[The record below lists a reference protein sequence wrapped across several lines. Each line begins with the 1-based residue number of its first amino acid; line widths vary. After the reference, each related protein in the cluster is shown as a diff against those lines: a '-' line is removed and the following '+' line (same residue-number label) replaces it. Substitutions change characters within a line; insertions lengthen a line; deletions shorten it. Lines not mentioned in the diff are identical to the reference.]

1 MALLCNVA
9 WAQTSFTFTR
19 GESNAATV
27 TAPEGLTATMVTN
40 VDWLTSGAMSSNT
53 GVLCPNKNT
62 NATTAESPITFTLT
76 VSGLTP
82 GQEFTAASFTHKAV
96 NSSGQFQGAN
106 NETIRHCNLTL
117 TAGGEQVAT
126 LTNQNIWVPEGSADH
141 DKVITF
147 DNAFT
152 ADAEGNLTLTLTI
165 VKGESNEGCFYGLTK
180 IELHNTKVYTLN
192 FISGAEVVE
201 STTLTYIAGFDVPED
216 LINDAIPE
224 GYHMLNYKRDGAT
237 YTVYVAE
244 GAQNSNGPIVTFT
257 NVQQDGTTTF
267 TLYINENN
275 ELATSSSSAAELG
288 DAAKF
293 RAIPNENG
301 KWAFY
306 NESKGLYMI
315 WRGKGAG
322 HNGDKGVLAEYDA
335 TYCDWT
341 MNAGTVSGTYY
352 FVGRR
357 KNNSDD
363 GSLVVMKSN
372 GAFDAWKNSQALAGN
387 YSNLYKIESEEYV
400 ATLTDNQ
407 GTKIT
412 CTTKGLFPLPNY
424 STVALSN
431 TKWANGRLTA
441 TVDATFPELPFPVS
455 SAEETNP
462 TFISSFKSGGG
473 NYQGAGRFK
482 WYAVEDNDENDYD
495 DVKIQRDAIV
505 SKATLASYSWAIY
518 PSLENGALV
527 YSIKSVALGKYIQA
541 TKNFGANSGDNN
553 EGTVIL
559 SDTPTKFSVDNNNS
573 LYYYTNGRNH
583 FLSWGSVNTASG
595 YLGVHTKTVSAG
607 HNGITNSFHEPLY
620 VLTKKADLESGAIYT
635 FVTNRGWVGA
645 DERSTN
651 LIGTAKS
658 GLDPA
663 PTPSNDNPM
672 FQWALY
678 QSQNGNYYLY
688 NLGKKQFMGVQS
700 ADKGLIP
707 FTATPT
713 SKKLTFKDN
722 GNATYPI
729 MFSTD
734 NQHAVTQN
742 TASGLFGWK
751 EGWNKTDDGGSNHK
765 VTYIGELGADDLK
778 TIADLVEA
786 YDVLLPTTVTYT
798 VDKENGDLYRGDG
811 TINQNWNRDWKSKG
825 EPQLVLST
833 GGKNNMNWQGNNVQ
847 LMTGDTKSTTYE
859 FTAPEGYIITEY
871 SFTFAN
877 NNHQT
882 GLSLTMY
889 NGDFYTTSTTPQTI
903 SEKNV
908 YSSSV
913 SFTLKGNNDNGVILT
928 NFTVTVKKVVA
939 EMPQFSTEEKQYW
952 YYITSASTAGYC
964 AGKVMYYDSNNQSLR
979 FASKEFNGDYL
990 WSFWKEGDK
999 IAIKSYNG
1007 QYIGNGTNSAFG
1019 VVAEA
1024 NYSYYIKEAYDFF
1037 IIKDDGTEM
1046 HAQENGSVIVRYG
1059 ATDGG
1064 ASLWNFCEADITNA
1078 DAVLRST
1085 KVEQGKVTTGIGNT
1099 HQPIVRSTIRVSG
1112 LTGGLNFQGV
1122 KGRFVGDSK
1131 TDVTKVRAYF
1141 ATNDRELW
1149 LDPEQKM
1156 DWRDVNG
1163 VQYGDAVELDA
1174 EGNFTIT
1181 GNKALTSGNHY
1192 LWITYD
1198 IAEDAKEGNL
1208 VDASITSYTID
1219 DEEVTERNGN
1229 PSHSV
1234 TIFLSEGAV
1243 LMPMDKGSLYYRI
1256 PAITATKDGRLVVL
1270 TDDRKNHNTDL
1281 PSHCY
1286 LVAQY
1291 SDDLGKTWSDPLTVA
1306 GTAETGGDYGHGDAS
1321 IVTDRNT
1328 GNIIGIMTS
1337 CGTYGHGFFGGTA
1350 EQPPLWK
1357 TIISED
1363 GGETWSV
1370 PVDHTASLFGAAC
1383 DNEKTKTWKSGFSG
1397 SGAALQKRDGTLVS
1411 SFVNREANDSQHFYL
1426 FMSKDGG
1433 QHWYVSGTSGTA
1445 AADEPKTLERNNGDL
1460 AISVR
1465 ASGYNY
1471 HNVTSDNGA
1480 TWHNP
1485 SQTRFNTGITGN
1497 ACDGEYMVWCSTL
1510 EGNEWDIALQTL
1522 PNSSSRENVSIAL
1535 STDEGETFGA
1545 AKTICPRGSAYSATV
1560 VLPDGTLGVY
1570 YEENGL
1576 YGGYTMRFVRF
1587 SLDWASNGTYK
1598 FTNENPFKP
1607 IESVDPATVSTSI
1620 NEHKIGT
1627 FYANDP
1633 VVIPDGVKAY
1643 VATEEPVME
1652 NGAGVITMTD
1662 LEDIIPAHT
1671 GVVLRAEKGDY
1682 TFKQAATNSGFV
1694 NGNMMRGY
1702 AGTAEYKTVALP
1714 TDGSVNYVLTVMDG
1728 KAGFYRKDAGFK
1740 VYNNKAY
1747 LNVPGAADARALY
1760 FEFDNGTTGIVETEN
1775 ESEKAEI
1782 YDLTGRR
1789 VQKVQK
1795 GLYIVNGKK
1804 VWK

>member
-1 MALLCNVA
+1 MALVCNVT
-9 WAQTSFTFTR
+9 WAQTST
-19 GESNAATV
+19 
-27 TAPEGLTATMVTN
+27 
-40 VDWLTSGAMSSNT
+40 D
-53 GVLCPNKNT
+53 
-62 NATTAESPITFTLT
+62 
-76 VSGLTP
+76 
-82 GQEFTAASFTHKAV
+82 
-96 NSSGQFQGAN
+96 
-106 NETIRHCNLTL
+106 
-117 TAGGEQVAT
+117 
-126 LTNQNIWVPEGSADH
+126 
-141 DKVITF
+141 
-147 DNAFT
+147 
-152 ADAEGNLTLTLTI
+152 
-165 VKGESNEGCFYGLTK
+165 
-180 IELHNTKVYTLN
+180 
-192 FISGAEVVE
+192 
-201 STTLTYIAGFDVPED
+201 
-216 LINDAIPE
+216 
-224 GYHMLNYKRDGAT
+224 
-237 YTVYVAE
+237 
-244 GAQNSNGPIVTFT
+244 GPIVTFT

-267 TLYINENN
+267 TLYINESN

-293 RAIPNENG
+293 RAIPKENG

-357 KNNSDD
+357 NNNSDD
-363 GSLVVMKSN
+363 GSLVVLKDG

-387 YSNLYKIESEEYV
+387 YSNLYTISGDAYT
-400 ATLTDNQ
+400 ATLTDTKGVVHECTAKGLPLSGATITNPVWKNGNLTAGVEFTIPVSSAEVTNRVIIGSFKDFNNKYFADGTSVKANRNSDLPFPSNVDAKNYLWAFYPTLEGSVFKFKIKNIGTGSYIKSEAVENDHSGDEVSLVAEAEATPFALTALNQ
-407 GTKIT
+407 LVNAKGYRLSNGSTTGTAIKYIGTYNNDHDGTKNKIVDAN
-412 CTTKGLFPLPNY
+412 NY
-424 STVALSN
+424 TLTLSDE
-431 TKWANGRLTA
+431 TIYEGTNGVHNLMGGSYTYSNGAWSDNGYSA
-441 TVDATFPELPFPVS
+441 TVNFAFSSLPFPVS
-455 SAEETNP
+455 SAVETNA
-462 TFISSFKSGGG
+462 TMISSFISGGG
-473 NYQGAGRFK
+473 SYPGAGRFK
-482 WYAVEDNDENDYD
+482 WYAVKDNDGDGD
-495 DVKIQRDAIV
+495 DVKIQRDATV
-505 SKATLASYSWAIY
+505 SKAKLASYSWAIY
-518 PSLENGALV
+518 PTLENGAFV
-527 YSIKSVALGKYIQA
+527 YSIKSVMTGGYIQA
-541 TKNFGANSGDNN
+541 TKSFSTNN
-553 EGTVIL
+553 TGEHAEGVVIL
-559 SDTPTKFSVDNNNS
+559 SNTPTKFSVGNDNR
-573 LYYYTNGRNH
+573 LYFYEQGKNQY
-583 FLSWGSVNTASG
+583 LSWGSVGTASG
-595 YLGVHTKTVSAG
+595 YLGVHNNTHSGTT
-607 HNGITNSFHEPLY
+607 ISFPEAVHDPIFELAS
-620 VLTKKADLESGAIYT
+620 KSELESGAIYT

-645 DERSTN
+645 DESSDN

-658 GLDPA
+658 GVTPE

-672 FQWALY
+672 FQWTVY

-700 ADKGLIP
+700 ADKGVIP

-765 VTYIGELGADDLK
+765 VTYIGELSDDDLK

-798 VDKENGDLYRGDG
+798 VDKENGDLYRDNGAV
-811 TINQNWNRDWKSKG
+811 NQSWNRDWKSKG

-833 GGKNNMNWQGNNVQ
+833 GGKNNMDWQGNNVE
-847 LMTGDTKSTTYE
+847 LMTGDGTSTTYTL
-859 FTAPEGYIITEY
+859 TAPDGYIITEY

-913 SFTLKGNNDNGVILT
+913 SFVLKGNNGNGVILT
-928 NFTVTVKKVVA
+928 DFTVKVKKVVA
-939 EMPQFSTEEKQYW
+939 ERPQFSTNEKQYW
-952 YYITSASTAGYC
+952 YYITSASTADYC

-1007 QYIGNGTNSAFG
+1007 QYIGDGTNSAFG
-1019 VVAEA
+1019 VVNEA
-1024 NYSYYIKEAYDFF
+1024 NYSYYIQEAYDFF
-1037 IIKDDGTEM
+1037 IIKDEGTEM
-1046 HAQENGSVIVRYG
+1046 HAQNNGSVIVRYG
-1059 ATDGG
+1059 ATAGG
-1064 ASLWNFCEADITNA
+1064 ASLWNFYEADITNA
-1078 DAVLRST
+1078 DVVLKST

-1099 HQPIVRSTIRVSG
+1099 HQPIIRSTIRVSG

-1122 KGRFVGDSK
+1122 KGAFSGTNK
-1131 TDVTKVRAYF
+1131 ADVTNVKAYF

-1156 DWRDVNG
+1156 TWREENG
-1163 VQYGDAVELDA
+1163 VQFGEEVALA
-1174 EGNFTIT
+1174 EDGTFTIT

-1198 IAEDAKEGNL
+1198 IAETAKEGNL

-1219 DEEVTERNGN
+1219 DKEVTERNGN
-1229 PSHSV
+1229 PSHSA

-1256 PAITATKDGRLVVL
+1256 PAITMVMKNGKPRLVVL
-1270 TDDRKNHNTDL
+1270 TDDRKQSQSDL
-1281 PSHCY
+1281 PHHCY
-1286 LVAQY
+1286 VVAQY

-1306 GTAETGGDYGHGDAS
+1306 GTADKGGDYGHGDAS

-1328 GNIIGIMTS
+1328 GHIIGIMTS
-1337 CGTYGHGFFGGTA
+1337 CGTYGHGFFAGTA
-1350 EQPPLWK
+1350 AEPPLWK

-1363 GGETWSV
+1363 GGESWST
-1370 PVDHTASLFGAAC
+1370 PVDHTATLFGAAC

-1411 SFVNREANDSQHFYL
+1411 SFVNREADDSQHFYL

-1433 QHWYVSGTSGTA
+1433 NSWYVSGTSGTTK
-1445 AADEPKTLERNNGDL
+1445 ADEPKTLERNNGDL

-1480 TWHNP
+1480 TWHNAP
-1485 SQTRFNTGITGN
+1485 ETRFTSGITGN
-1497 ACDGEYMVWCSTL
+1497 ACDGEYMVWCSTK
-1510 EGNEWDIALQTL
+1510 EGNFGNIALQTL
-1522 PNSSSRENVSIAL
+1522 PNSGSRQNVSIAL

-1545 AKTICPRGSAYSATV
+1545 PKTICPRGSCYSATV

-1570 YEENGL
+1570 YEENGVS
-1576 YGGYTMRFVRF
+1576 GSPFVMRFVRF
-1587 SLDWASNGTYK
+1587 SLDWASNGTYN
-1598 FTNENPFKP
+1598 FNEVPFKP

-1643 VATEEPVME
+1643 AAIEEPAME
-1652 NGAGVITMTD
+1652 DGEGVIEMTEV
-1662 LEDIIPAHT
+1662 EDIIPAHT

-1682 TFKQAATNSGFV
+1682 TFEQAKTNGDFV

-1702 AGTAEYKTVALP
+1702 AGREAYKAVTLEEGYA
-1714 TDGSVNYVLTVMDG
+1714 TYVLTVMEG
-1728 KAGFYRKDAGFK
+1728 KPGFYRKDAGFK

-1747 LNVPGAADARALY
+1747 LNVPGAAGARALY
-1760 FEFDNGTTGIVETEN
+1760 FEFDNGATGIVETEN
-1775 ESEKAEI
+1775 ESEKTEI